1 MIMGVGSG
9 SILAFAGGLFHMI
22 NHTIYKSD
30 HFLCLGS
37 VEKQA
42 GTSELDKLGGLARA
56 MPFTF
61 IMALIGALSI
71 SGIPPFNGFFSKW
84 MIYQGLLEKTATL
97 SAGYQLW
104 MLICI
109 ILALFGSALT
119 LASFMKFIHAVFLGR
134 QTQEMAAVKETSFNQ
149 WLATG
154 LLSLIC
160 VAFGIWAIPLPLKQL
175 LTPVMAEFGWTLD
188 GFIGLYDPQLLVIF
202 LLITF
207 AIGIGTFTFLRKIR
221 FDDVYLGG
229 MEPSDRFRIAG
240 TGFYNEIRNMF
251 PLNSIFT
258 AAEKKN
264 FDMYNLGG
272 NSTFGLSRFFQKAHP
287 GQLQLYVL
295 YIILGMLLFI
305 WLVI

>member
-1 MIMGVGSG
+1 
-9 SILAFAGGLFHMI
+9 MI
-22 NHTIYKSD
+22 NHTIYKSNL
-30 HFLCLGS
+30 FLTLGS

-42 GTSELDKLGGLARA
+42 GTNDLDKLGGLGKA
-56 MPFTF
+56 MPLTF

-134 QTQEMAAVKETSFNQ
+134 KPQNLTLVKETSPNQ

-154 LLSLIC
+154 ALSVLCI
-160 VAFGIWAIPLPLKQL
+160 VFGIFAMPLPVNTFLV
-175 LTPVMAEFGWTLD
+175 PVLQEFGWSLP
-188 GFIGLYDPQLLVIF
+188 GFIGLYNPQLLVI
-202 LLITF
+202 LLIIAF
-207 AIGIGTFTFLRKIR
+207 GLGIGIYALLRKVR
-221 FDDVYLGG
+221 FDDIYLGG
-229 MEPSDRFRIAG
+229 MDPSDQFRIAG
-240 TGFYNEIRNMF
+240 TGFYNEIRQMF
-251 PLNSIFT
+251 PLNAIFK
-258 AAEKKN
+258 AAENKY

-295 YIILGMLLFI
+295 YIVLGMLLFI